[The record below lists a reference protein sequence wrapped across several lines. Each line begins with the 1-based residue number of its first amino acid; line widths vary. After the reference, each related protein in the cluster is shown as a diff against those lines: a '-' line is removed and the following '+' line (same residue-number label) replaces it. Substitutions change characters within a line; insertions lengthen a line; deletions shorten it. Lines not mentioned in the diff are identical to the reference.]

1 MRIKFLLLL
10 LSICGIISAGTGEW
24 KSATTGGMVRYTTTQ
39 ADRPAKDGKGKLM
52 TVVYLENLSCEKI
65 GQNSNADDVAWLLS
79 QGYSVIELD
88 YAHHAKAVSPYINL
102 DIIAINAELNK
113 NAFCGMQNISNERA
127 YVLFEGYRL
136 QRDISYY
143 KDEPKVY
150 NLPDSYKTSEGDS
163 LYLDLAY
170 PANPSR
176 PVPVMLSFSYSNSCH
191 GNEHKRMYL
200 PYTYG
205 MFSDSFLEGA
215 PAVGVA
221 WAIADHPKYCDWGN
235 GKYEGGANKSLGSI
249 ELNPDA
255 ARKVRSA
262 IRTVRGVGK
271 TIGSKA
277 VKGKRSRSKGQNAI
291 GGDIILYGFSRGS
304 TAASLAIGDAP
315 SDEWKTTDRGC
326 YPDES
331 SDIQCVFL
339 GPGVFDYRQMSA
351 TSNEYKRMSAY
362 VSHVAGTGAAAD
374 ALWAEQG
381 GALTVKN
388 GAVPCFLFYNTD
400 DDVNYDTQMQNLMQI
415 LDSTGSRYEL
425 LKNFGTGHAV
435 PQKTDDLQRMYHF
448 LIDNVPTGIRMTAT
462 AQAAS
467 SQFVYDIN
475 GRQCPADSA
484 VRGIVIADGRKTIR

>member
-1 MRIKFLLLL
+1 MRIKFLLLF
-10 LSICGIISAGTGEW
+10 LSLCGIICAGTGEW
-24 KSATTGGMVRYTTTQ
+24 KSATTGGMVKYKTTQ
-39 ADRPAKDGKGKLM
+39 AERPVKDSKGKLM
-52 TVVYLENLSCEKI
+52 TIVYLENLSCEKI
-65 GQNSNADDVAWLLS
+65 GQNSNADDVAWLLG

-102 DIIAINAELNK
+102 DIIAINSELNK
-113 NAFCGMQNISNERA
+113 NTFCGMQNISNERA

-150 NLPDSYKTSEGDS
+150 NLPDTYKTADGDS

-176 PVPVMLSFSYSNSCH
+176 SVPVMLSFSYSNSYH

-200 PYTYG
+200 PYTYA

-235 GKYEGGANKSLGSI
+235 GKYEGGANKSLGSV

-271 TIGSKA
+271 TVCGT
-277 VKGKRSRSKGQNAI
+277 
-291 GGDIILYGFSRGS
+291 DIILYGFSRGS

-315 SDEWKTTDRGC
+315 FDDWKTTDRGC
-326 YPDES
+326 FPDES
-331 SDIQCVFL
+331 SDIQCAFL
-339 GPGVFDYRQMSA
+339 GPGVFDYRKMA
-351 TSNEYKRMSAY
+351 PASNEYKRMSAY
-362 VSHVAGTGAAAD
+362 IDYQVATGKAASAD
-374 ALWAEQG
+374 AIWAEQG
-381 GALTVKN
+381 GALGIKG

-400 DDVNYDTQMQNLMQI
+400 DDANYDTQMNNLMQI
-415 LDSTGSRYEL
+415 LDSKGSKYEL

-435 PQKTDDLQRMYHF
+435 PQKTDDLQRMYRF
-448 LIDNVPTGIRMTAT
+448 LIDNVPTGISMTT
-462 AQAAS
+462 ASQPAS

-475 GRQCPADSA
+475 GRQCPADSP
-484 VRGIVIADGRKTIR
+484 VRGIVIADGRKTVR